1 MALDITLIILIYLLG
16 IYAYIFIFQLIGW
29 FFARNLGGK
38 LDIFPLD
45 KIDAT
50 ELTNMVDEQVKAYI
64 SPLLQSK
71 GYSEDKIK
79 EILTVNPIGS
89 SGSNRTFKR

>member
-1 MALDITLIILIYLLG
+1 MALDITLIVLLNLLG
-16 IYAYIFIFQLIGW
+16 IYTYVFIFQFFSW

-45 KIDAT
+45 IIDGT
-50 ELTNMVDEQVKAYI
+50 ELNAMVDQQVKDYI
-64 SPLLQSK
+64 APLLQSK
-71 GYSEDKIK
+71 GYSEEKIK

-89 SGSNRTFKR
+89 GGSNRIFKR